1 MARARTPPSR
11 RGLREDAGMPKF
23 SSFDQRGYPFVP
35 VREGYARWSATYEQ
49 TVKSDMDLWLL
60 NEVHSVA
67 WGEVKRA
74 ADLGCGTGRTGAWL
88 AGRGVRHIDGID
100 LTPEMLD
107 KARARGVFSELRV
120 ADVCD
125 TRLPAGAYD
134 LVTTSLVDE
143 HLADLG
149 PLYRESARLAVPG
162 AAHVLVGF
170 HPFFIMKVGMPTH
183 FNDADGSPLAIET
196 HVHLLS
202 DHARAALA
210 AGWQL
215 AELHE
220 QVIDDRWV
228 ATKPSWGAYRDCP
241 ISFLWVWRRR

>member
-1 MARARTPPSR
+1 
-11 RGLREDAGMPKF
+11 MPKF
-23 SSFDQRGYPFVP
+23 SSFDQRSYPAVA

-60 NEVHSVA
+60 NEVHSVD
-67 WGEVKRA
+67 WQGVTRA

-88 AGRGVRHIDGID
+88 ASRGVRQIEGVD
-100 LTPEMLD
+100 LTPEMIEQ
-107 KARARGVFSELRV
+107 ARARGVFSELRV

-125 TRLPAGAYD
+125 TGLPAGAYD

-149 PLYRESARLAVPG
+149 PLYRESARLAAPG
-162 AAHVLVGF
+162 GAHVLVGF
-170 HPFFIMKVGMPTH
+170 HPFFIMKTGMPTH
-183 FNDADGSPLAIET
+183 FNDSDGLPLAIET

-215 AELHE
+215 AEMHE

-228 ATKPSWGAYRDCP
+228 ATKPSWQRYRDCP